1 MDLDK
6 DLLDTT
12 QLLIW
17 CFSIGKESDHT
28 KELLAQFSKTKKI
41 SLNNN
46 SYNEL
51 KEKTKQSFPTKVINF
66 FFFFYFVDDSS

>member
-12 QLLIW
+12 QLSIL
-17 CFSIGKESDHT
+17 CLSIGKESDYT
-28 KELLAQFSKTKKI
+28 RKLLAQFSKNQKI
-41 SLNNN
+41 LLSLF

-51 KEKTKQSFPTKVINF
+51 KEKTKQSFPAKV
-66 FFFFYFVDDSS
+66 